1 MHTDA
6 TTIEDQTEEP
16 IALPRKSSV
25 APSQRLSVTSN
36 SELDNV
42 NLDDEAPTEPKG
54 PWFG

>member
-6 TTIEDQTEEP
+6 TTIEDQNEEP
-16 IALPRKSSV
+16 IAQPRKSSV